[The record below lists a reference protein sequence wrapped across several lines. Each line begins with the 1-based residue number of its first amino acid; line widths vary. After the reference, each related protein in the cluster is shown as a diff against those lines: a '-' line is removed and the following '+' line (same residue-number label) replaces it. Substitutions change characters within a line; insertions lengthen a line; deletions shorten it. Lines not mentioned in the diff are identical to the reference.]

1 MFWLVV
7 SFVGLVAWLFFK
19 LSAFIALFI
28 CFLFVFHRWFG
39 ELNHLL
45 VWLVVWFFGWLRPIV
60 SSFISFIYFVNGLV
74 VCFINYFVA

>member
-28 CFLFVFHRWFG
+28 CFLFVFHRW
-39 ELNHLL
+39 L
-45 VWLVVWFFGWLRPIV
+45 VESFACLVGCLVFRLVASDCF
-60 SSFISFIYFVNGLV
+60 FIYFIYFFVNGLV